1 MEDRIMTVKDIFSML
16 GGICAIAGFVPYIRA
31 ILLKQT
37 KPAKATW
44 VIWATLDTIT
54 FFGMYSKHALNG
66 QMIGIVTGVWVVVV
80 LALKDGDPGWTK
92 LDKSC
97 YCGAFVGI
105 ILWVAFDSPVIGIM
119 ISLSIVFLGSI
130 PTFVSAWKDPSREDK
145 LAWTI
150 YFASC
155 IFTMFGI
162 QNWTLEETAQPITF
176 LVDETVM
183 VYILYFHKKPVYLEI
198 SILEK

>member
-1 MEDRIMTVKDIFSML
+1 MSFE
-16 GGICAIAGFVPYIRA
+16 A
-31 ILLKQT
+31 
-37 KPAKATW
+37 
-44 VIWATLDTIT
+44 
-54 FFGMYSKHALNG
+54 
-66 QMIGIVTGVWVVVV
+66 
-80 LALKDGDPGWTK
+80 ALKAQTQLINKETGEIKEQD
-92 LDKSC
+92 
-97 YCGAFVGI
+97 
-105 ILWVAFDSPVIGIM
+105 
-119 ISLSIVFLGSI
+119 VFLGSI